1 MNEEKR
7 IEEIQMTI
15 EQLKK
20 EILEKEL
27 IVEQLQ
33 EQLSELNMQ
42 DNEEFEY

>member
-42 DNEEFEY
+42 DNEESE